1 MTIFCLS
8 TSYRHCRHLWSK
20 KSTISASSSSSG
32 IIFIGTIKIIIGIGL
47 GQRFR
52 SDIARDWSDRAKD
65 GSDRAKDGSDRARNR
80 SNRARDRS
88 HYALVRARGIGIG
101 LRINNARRTVLAR
114 VSGLVFGL

>member
-52 SDIARDWSDRAKD
+52 DRSDIARDWSDRAKD
-65 GSDRAKDGSDRARNR
+65 GSDRTKDGSDRARNR
-80 SNRARDRS
+80 SDGARNRS
-88 HYALVRARGIGIG
+88 K
-101 LRINNARRTVLAR
+101 N
-114 VSGLVFGL
+114 